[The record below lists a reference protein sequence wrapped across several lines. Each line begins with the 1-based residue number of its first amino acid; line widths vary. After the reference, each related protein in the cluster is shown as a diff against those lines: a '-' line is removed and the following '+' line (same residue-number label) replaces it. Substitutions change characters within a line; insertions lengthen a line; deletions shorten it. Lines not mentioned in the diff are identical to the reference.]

1 MKITVKNIKGE
12 SFTLDVHQS
21 ETVKQ
26 ILSSE
31 LNFFI
36 FKILDIKNKIKTL
49 KNVDPDTQ
57 KLILKG
63 QIVLDEKK
71 AEDYNIKEGDLLV
84 LMVTKVKKLLKI
96 FLFLFRKQQIL
107 SQKKK
112 SKFKNR

>member
-26 ILSSE
+26 NVYFFD
-31 LNFFI
+31 LNLFI
-36 FKILDIKNKIKTL
+36 FQIRDIKNKIKTL
-49 KNVDPDTQ
+49 KNVDPETQ

-96 FLFLFRKQQIL
+96 FLFLIRKPQTP

-112 SKFKNR
+112 SKFKI